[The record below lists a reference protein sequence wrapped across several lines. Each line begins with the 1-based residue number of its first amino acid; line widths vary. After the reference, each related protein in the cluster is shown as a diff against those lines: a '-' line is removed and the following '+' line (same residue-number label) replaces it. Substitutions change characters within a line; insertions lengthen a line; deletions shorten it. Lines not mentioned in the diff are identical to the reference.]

1 MVHLDAHEAKE
12 MTAALMRMRLSMQAN
27 VTSAID
33 ASKVLENDGDS
44 LDDAISTHKDEV
56 KGALKRTSLHLTQLQ
71 VVMKR
76 EKIYLTCSLI
86 FFHLVVIY
94 IFYKRFRIHYFVS
107 VLKRLTPT
115 PPLNTTVGSSYYTN
129 SVTSVINES
138 LAAGSTYESVKDDYN
153 LGENVNHIVSE
164 SDLAEYTIEADLFNP
179 IANEYGNDNLAEV
192 TIEAD
197 LFNPIVNEHG
207 INEEIVHDVTHQ
219 ELDSHLPSTDGIG
232 EDATENTVAHD
243 FSNENVLFTDAD
255 VSTEHV
261 EEEVDIG
268 VHEDRETE
276 DDDEVEETNPLNENT
291 ELEAHDTADDAQ

>member
-71 VVMKR
+71 VVMKM

-86 FFHLVVIY
+86 FFHIVVFY

-107 VLKRLTPT
+107 VLKSLTPT
-115 PPLNTTVGSSYYTN
+115 LSLNTTVDISYYTN

-164 SDLAEYTIEADLFNP
+164 
-179 IANEYGNDNLAEV
+179 NDNLAEV
-192 TIEAD
+192 TIEVD
-197 LFNPIVNEHG
+197 LFNSIVNEHG

-219 ELDSHLPSTDGIG
+219 ELDSHLPTTDSIG
-232 EDATENTVAHD
+232 EDVTENTIAHD
-243 FSNENVLFTDAD
+243 FSNENVLFTDGD
-255 VSTEHV
+255 VSIERV
-261 EEEVDIG
+261 EEVDIG

-276 DDDEVEETNPLNENT
+276 NDEVEETNSLNEST
-291 ELEAHDTADDAQ
+291 ELETHDTADVAQ

>member
-44 LDDAISTHKDEV
+44 LDDTISTHKDEV

-86 FFHLVVIY
+86 FFHIVVIY
-94 IFYKRFRIHYFVS
+94 IFYKRFRIYYFVS
-107 VLKRLTPT
+107 VLKSLTPT
-115 PPLNTTVGSSYYTN
+115 PSLNTTVDNSYYTN

-138 LAAGSTYESVKDDYN
+138 LAAGSTYEENNKNDYN
-153 LGENVNHIVSE
+153 LGENVNHIASE
-164 SDLAEYTIEADLFNP
+164 
-179 IANEYGNDNLAEV
+179 NDNLAEV

-197 LFNPIVNEHG
+197 LFNPIVHEHG

-219 ELDSHLPSTDGIG
+219 VLDNHLLTTDGID
-232 EDATENTVAHD
+232 EDVTEYTIVHD
-243 FSNENVLFTDAD
+243 FSNENVLITEGD
-255 VSTEHV
+255 VSIEHI
-261 EEEVDIG
+261 EEEVDNDSA
-268 VHEDRETE
+268 VHENRETE
-276 DDDEVEETNPLNENT
+276 NDDEVEETDPFNENT
-291 ELEAHDTADDAQ
+291 ELEMHDTADDAQ

>member
-86 FFHLVVIY
+86 FFHIVVIY

-115 PPLNTTVGSSYYTN
+115 PSLNTTVGNSYYTN

-138 LAAGSTYESVKDDYN
+138 LAAGSTYESIKGDYN

-164 SDLAEYTIEADLFNP
+164 
-179 IANEYGNDNLAEV
+179 NDNLAEV

-197 LFNPIVNEHG
+197 IFNPIVNEHG
-207 INEEIVHDVTHQ
+207 TNEEIVHDVTHQ
-219 ELDSHLPSTDGIG
+219 ELDSHLPTTDSID
-232 EDATENTVAHD
+232 EDVTENTIAHD
-243 FSNENVLFTDAD
+243 FSNENVLFTDGD
-255 VSTEHV
+255 VSIEHV
-261 EEEVDIG
+261 EEDVDIA
-268 VHEDRETE
+268 VHGDRETE
-276 DDDEVEETNPLNENT
+276 NDDEVEETKPLNENT
-291 ELEAHDTADDAQ
+291 KLETHDTADDAQ